1 MTVDVIIPV
10 YKPDEKLLTI
20 INKLGNQTVVPEK
33 ICLINTEEKYW
44 ENFLRGKSTAL
55 LGKNT
60 EVRHVS
66 LWEFDHG
73 QTRNEGART
82 STADL
87 LLFMTQ
93 DAVPYDDNL
102 IENLIG
108 AFDNPK
114 VAAAYARQIATAD
127 APLSEQFS
135 RQFNYPDESVV
146 KSIKDRDT
154 LGIKTYFCS
163 NACAMYRREIF
174 ERLGRFPKNMIFNE
188 DMVFAHT
195 LIENG
200 FEIAYCATAQVVHF
214 HKYTYMQQFRRNFDL
229 AVSQAM
235 HPEVFEGVS
244 SESEGVKYALSAFSY
259 FKEKR
264 RIFYFVP
271 FALSCAF
278 RLVAFK
284 LGKNY
289 KRLSHG
295 QILRLTDSPRF
306 FKKNWS

>member
-10 YKPDEKLLTI
+10 YKPDERLLTI
-20 INKLGNQTVVPEK
+20 INKLENQTVQPGR

-66 LWEFDHG
+66 MWEFDHG
-73 QTRNEGART
+73 QTRNDGT
-82 STADL
+82 KGSTADL

-93 DAVPYDDNL
+93 DAIPYDDRMVEIL
-102 IENLIG
+102 VKE
-108 AFDNPK
+108 FTNPK
-114 VAAAYARQIATAD
+114 IGAAYARQVTGED

-135 RQFNYPDESVV
+135 RQFNYPETSCV
-146 KSIKDRDT
+146 KSDKDISS
-154 LGIKTYFCS
+154 LGIKAFFCS
-163 NACAMYRREIF
+163 NACAMYRRETF
-174 ERLGRFPKNMIFNE
+174 EQLGRFPKNMIFNE

-200 FEIAYCATAQVVHF
+200 YEIAYAAQAKVIHF
-214 HKYTYMQQFRRNFDL
+214 HKYTNMQQFRRNFDL

-244 SESEGVKYALSAFSY
+244 SESEGVKYAREAFSY
-259 FKEKR
+259 FKEKGKAL
-264 RIFYFVP
+264 YFIP
-271 FALSCAF
+271 FAVTCAF
-278 RLVAFK
+278 RLVGFK

-289 KRLSHG
+289 KRLSQR
-295 QILRLTDSPRF
+295 QILKFTDSPRF
-306 FKKNWS
+306 FRKNWS